1 MRRASPVVCLA
12 LLLVGAA
19 AFLYLQNGQ
28 SLYNAHSQIR
38 NTAHTLAADAYL
50 YYTLKDQN
58 GFVLARAQKG
68 SSGQPLGNPQ
78 PIASFGNA
86 FGVAETDSVASMQ
99 LSPDA
104 AYLAIDGIS
113 DHGELVWVYDTQRMT
128 MTLQPPHVMG
138 NFLHWLPQGHTFLYR
153 PMFPLGPG
161 APMDGNQ
168 WNPGL
173 WLVDAATGNHQ
184 NIDIRVPSA
193 NLVDAAASP
202 DGSRIIYSTSLGLG
216 RGGDIWFINKDGSNL
231 VHLLSTEA
239 GAQSI
244 PGLFTWSPNGAY
256 IAYERL
262 SDSSTPF
269 LTAGLWLM
277 NSSGGQQRRLADT
290 DGGHGYAPAWSPDS
304 SKIAF
309 VVRTNTA
316 DRYAD
321 QLAQSLQCAIGVV
334 AISTSKAWLVVSSQQ
349 TNMQMNTN
357 PVWSADGTSIT
368 FTALN
373 PTNRVLGGT
382 PRYWSARV
390 NDGQAQPA
398 VVPLTPALSHVVA
411 AN

>member
-1 MRRASPVVCLA
+1 MRRASPIVCLA
-12 LLLVGAA
+12 LLLIGVV
-19 AFLYLQNGQ
+19 AFLYLQSG
-28 SLYNAHSQIR
+28 SRLDNAHSQVR
-38 NTAHTLAADAYL
+38 TATHALAANAYL
-50 YYTLKDQN
+50 YYTLKNQN

-68 SSGQPLGNPQ
+68 SSGQPLSNPQ
-78 PIASFGNA
+78 PIASFGNS
-86 FGVAETDSVASMQ
+86 FGLSEADSVASMQ

-113 DHGELVWVYDTQRMT
+113 DHGELVWLYDTQRMT

-184 NIDIRVPSA
+184 NIDIHMSSA
-193 NLVDAAASP
+193 NLIDATASP

-216 RGGDIWFINKDGSNL
+216 QGGDVWFINKDGSNL
-231 VHLLSTEA
+231 VHLLSTAA

-244 PGLFTWSPNGAY
+244 PGFFTWSPDGTH

-277 NSSGGQQRRLADT
+277 DSNGGHQSRLADT
-290 DGGHGYAPAWSPDS
+290 DGGHGYAPAWSPDG

-316 DRYAD
+316 DRHAD
-321 QLAQSLQCAIGVV
+321 QLAQSLQS
-334 AISTSKAWLVVSSQQ
+334 AISVASISTHRSWVVVSAQQ
-349 TNMQMNTN
+349 TNMQLNTN
-357 PVWSADGTSIT
+357 PVWSDDSNSIT

-390 NDGQAQPA
+390 SNTQAQPA
-398 VVPLTPALSHVVA
+398 VVPLTPALSQVVA
-411 AN
+411 TN